1 MLFAIN
7 KPKKNEKKNE
17 KKPRGNQD
25 WPIQWARGIERWK
38 QNRTKNQN
46 NTDPTKTQSVNQ
58 GAREALAIR
67 ESINK
72 KSLKIP
78 KG

>member
-1 MLFAIN
+1 M
-7 KPKKNEKKNE
+7 
-17 KKPRGNQD
+17 
-25 WPIQWARGIERWK
+25 
-38 QNRTKNQN
+38 NQN
-46 NTDPTKTQSVNQ
+46 NTDPTKTQKVNQ
-58 GAREALAIR
+58 GAREELAIR